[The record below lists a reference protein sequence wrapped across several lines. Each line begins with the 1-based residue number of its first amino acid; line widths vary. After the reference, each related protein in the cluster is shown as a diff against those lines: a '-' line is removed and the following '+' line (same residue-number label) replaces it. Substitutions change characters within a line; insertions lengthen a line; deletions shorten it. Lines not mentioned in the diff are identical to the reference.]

1 MNQLRHLLIAIVTIL
16 GVAIVPA
23 ATAKPV
29 LNQEYKLV
37 DPPQPQPATVVGVEV
52 LEFFN
57 YACSHCY
64 EFEPNLKTWLKI
76 KPKNAV
82 FRYVPAVFNER
93 MIPFAKI
100 YYTLEEMDLIAA
112 MHDKVYAAIHQ
123 KQLNLAERTTLLKW
137 VAEQAVDAK
146 KFEATYDSFSVN
158 NKASRA
164 MQMTRSYRLPGTPY
178 LVIGGRYLTGP
189 SMIVGASGGVNH
201 NRLMQV
207 LNELIEMR

>member
-64 EFEPNLKTWLKI
+64 EFEPNLKAWLKI
-76 KPKNAV
+76 KPKKAV

-123 KQLNLAERTTLLKW
+123 KQLNLAERTTLLKKTHPQIH
-137 VAEQAVDAK
+137 VVMLSGQQHYGVAAKTIARGAEQYVMKDDDAFK
-146 KFEATYDSFSVN
+146 NLDLILEDFSKV
-158 NKASRA
+158 S
-164 MQMTRSYRLPGTPY
+164 
-178 LVIGGRYLTGP
+178 
-189 SMIVGASGGVNH
+189 
-201 NRLMQV
+201 
-207 LNELIEMR
+207 